1 VLDDVLHD
9 ALFDDLVGDI
19 GRVLSADKHSVHA
32 DGNNHATSL
41 LVLDSDLSLRIGAGP
56 RQDTLLAAGVVALGE
71 LRRKEVRQG
80 VQLSGFVGGIAKHE
94 TLITGAHILVGLAQ
108 VNTLRDVWRLL
119 LDGNKNIAALVVEAL
134 VAVVVAN
141 VPDGFTDDL
150 LVVEDS
156 QGGDL
161 SQNHDH
167 ARLGCRFASNKA
179 KKVKNVSFFLR
190 VGYLRPPR
198 QALRCRE

>member
-1 VLDDVLHD
+1 M
-9 ALFDDLVGDI
+9 
-19 GRVLSADKHSVHA
+19 
-32 DGNNHATSL
+32 
-41 LVLDSDLSLRIGAGP
+41 
-56 RQDTLLAAGVVALGE
+56 
-71 LRRKEVRQG
+71 RQG

-156 QGGDL
+156 RGGDL
-161 SQNHDH
+161 SQK
-167 ARLGCRFASNKA
+167 FK
-179 KKVKNVSFFLR
+179 
-190 VGYLRPPR
+190 P
-198 QALRCRE
+198 